1 MSFIELP
8 IENIDDIQ
16 EDQPVPEGEYNLVVI
31 DAKEKQDDAG
41 NVKGLLVICE
51 IEGYDHAANVLHN
64 ISLPLPGD
72 EDTKVS
78 NKLKFIKRFVQLF
91 KIPMQGGKLNLQDF
105 LGKRAKAFLT
115 QEEYNGTISNRI
127 KLPISK

>member
-41 NVKGLLVICE
+41 NVKGLLIICE

-91 KIPMQGGKLNLQDF
+91 KIPTHGGKLNLQDF
-105 LGKRAKAFLT
+105 AGKRAKAFLT
-115 QEEYNGTISNRI
+115 QEEYNGNISNRI
-127 KLPISK
+127 KLPISR